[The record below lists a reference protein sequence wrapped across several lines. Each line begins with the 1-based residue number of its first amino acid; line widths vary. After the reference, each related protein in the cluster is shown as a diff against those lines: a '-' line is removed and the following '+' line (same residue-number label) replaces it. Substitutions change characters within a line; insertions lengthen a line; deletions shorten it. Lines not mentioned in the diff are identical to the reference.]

1 MLVLP
6 RSTHA
11 AQTWYENYDEA
22 LKAMSAKN
30 YVAAEAR
37 LKQAMAERPAA
48 GRKVKM
54 YGTRYLNMYVPQYQL
69 GLVYCQLGRYKEAL
83 EQFERADASG
93 VLEKGDKEFIQMA
106 KMVQIAKERTGQVT
120 SQVAATEPKVPP
132 QIEPPK
138 GATVAD
144 DVAALVK
151 QAQSL
156 LDQGHLDEARATL
169 DRARRKDTGSK
180 AVSDLGLQI
189 ARKEAELEAGRGEEA
204 RKAELEKKR
213 GQFQGAMSQADQS
226 LRTKAYPAA
235 RQQAEAALATGWDNQ
250 AAHAMLKRISVAE
263 KVEALRGAVG
273 SSKWAEAQRLAQELT
288 ALDPSN
294 LDLKAMEA
302 EIQKG
307 IGGMATQQLQEEGLV
322 AFYSGEYQQS
332 LTYLE
337 RVVAGGQ
344 DSAKAHF
351 YVGCAYAG
359 MAFRAQDK
367 RDSLLQKARDAFRR
381 ARQLN
386 PTLRYDTRFI
396 SPRILDVFKGTR

>member
-1 MLVLP
+1 M
-6 RSTHA
+6 
-11 AQTWYENYDEA
+11 
-22 LKAMSAKN
+22 KAISAKN
-30 YVAAEAR
+30 FAVAETR
-37 LKQAMAERPAA
+37 LKQAMAERPEA

-69 GLVYCQLGRYKEAL
+69 GLVYYQLGRYREAI
-83 EQFERADASG
+83 ERFEAAEASG
-93 VLEKGDKEFIQMA
+93 VLEKGDKEYIQMA
-106 KMVQIAKERTGQVT
+106 KMVQVAKERTGPTT
-120 SQVAATEPKVPP
+120 SQVAETGPKVPP

-138 GATVAD
+138 GATPAEE
-144 DVAALVK
+144 AAELVK

-156 LDQGHLDEARATL
+156 FYQGHLDEARAAL
-169 DRARRKDTGSK
+169 DRARRKDPGSK

-189 ARKEAELEAGRGEEA
+189 ARKEAELEVGRGEAA

-213 GQFQGAMSQADQS
+213 GLFQGAMTQADQS
-226 LRTKAYPAA
+226 LRTKAYPSA
-235 RQQAEAALATGWDNQ
+235 RQQAEAALATGWDDQ
-250 AAHAMLKRISVAE
+250 AAHAMLKRIDIAE
-263 KVEALRGAVG
+263 KVEVLRGAVG
-273 SSKWAEAQRLAQELT
+273 SSKWAEAQRLAQELS
-288 ALDPSN
+288 ALDPTNS
-294 LDLKAMEA
+294 DLKAMQA

-337 RVVAGGQ
+337 RVVADGQ

-386 PTLRYDTRFI
+386 PSLRYDTRFI
-396 SPRILDVFKGTR
+396 SPRILEVFKGTR